1 MHAAPQRQSKM
12 SASPTVRRNPVQN
25 RSQETVQKVLAAAGV
40 LLARG
45 LGADVLTTAQ
55 IAAEAGV
62 SVGALYRFFPD
73 KQAIVD
79 AIALSHMERF
89 QEALTARLMLAFPPD
104 AAGFIGA
111 VVDGFA
117 EYLEA
122 HADFRTIAFAPGGRS
137 ISGRTREAY
146 AQSGDLLHA
155 VREVLVESYGIAAG
169 PELAVRLRLAT
180 EVGDRLLACA
190 FAERDGARR
199 SDILGE
205 ARRILTAVLFGT

>member
-1 MHAAPQRQSKM
+1 MQGAPQRQPKM
-12 SASPTVRRNPVQN
+12 SATAAIRRSPVQT
-25 RSQETVQKVLAAAGV
+25 RSQETVQRVLAAAGA

-45 LGADVLTTAQ
+45 VAAEALTTAQ
-55 IAAEAGV
+55 IAAEAGM
-62 SVGALYRFFPD
+62 SVGGLYRFFPD

-79 AIALSHMERF
+79 AIALGHMERF

-104 AAGFIGA
+104 APGFIGA

-122 HADFRTIAFAPGGRS
+122 HPDFRTIAFGPGGRS

-146 AQSGDLLHA
+146 AQSGELLDA

-169 PELAVRLRLAT
+169 PVLGLRLKLAT

-190 FAERDGARR
+190 FAEAEAKRR
-199 SDILGE
+199 GEVLGE
-205 ARRILTAVLFGT
+205 TKRILSAVLFGA